1 MWAALAVSA
10 VLAAV
15 PADAGP
21 LQIKNDRFTY
31 GIMGQDRQDNKV
43 IPGDTLVVAFD
54 IDGLQVKEDGK
65 VKYSTAMELLDK
77 DGKSQFKRKAHRTRI
92 RQRARRLASALLE
105 PREHRHRRRRRA
117 NTPSKFPS
125 RIRPSRAASR
135 SSWNASLK

>member
-15 PADAGP
+15 PSDAGP

-31 GIMGQDRQDNKV
+31 GVMGQDRPDSKV

-65 VKYSTAMELLDK
+65 VKYSTAMQLLDK
-77 DGKSQFKRKAHRTRI
+77 DGKSQFSEKPVERESVN
-92 RQRARRLASALLE
+92 ASA
-105 PREHRHRRRRRA
+105 A
-117 NTPSKFPS
+117 
-125 RIRPSRAASR
+125 RICPVGA
-135 SSWNASLK
+135 L